1 MIPLPMIN
9 QIYIVCAAIGSL
21 FLVACALMGA
31 HHGTSGHGGGGH
43 TGVGH
48 SGAGGHTGIGHSG
61 AGGHTAIGHSGAGG
75 HTAIGQTGAGGHTA
89 IGHGGTA
96 GTHGAA
102 GGHSVGQTGH
112 GGAGHSGAG
121 GGTHSGGTNTGANEL
136 IQSAQLQA
144 GTGPFHAPTREE
156 EKGGPVEA
164 ILSALNPTII
174 TTFLAFFGLTGL
186 FFISSFPILGYA
198 TLAPAFIGGLIAV
211 KVVTTVMNAAFARMY
226 SSSAATEQELIGR
239 MAEVTVPIP
248 AGKTGEVT
256 YICSSKRYA
265 SPAKA
270 KSPDQEI
277 KKGTKVFICDH
288 QPNYV
293 LVDLWT
299 DTFIDPAFEDDT
311 LTPQEKLAKQRQQ
324 MMQ

>member
-1 MIPLPMIN
+1 MIPLPLIN

-21 FLVACALMGA
+21 FLVACAFMGA
-31 HHGTSGHGGGGH
+31 HHAGGGHGGHVGGGHTGIGHGGVGGH

-48 SGAGGHTGIGHSG
+48 
-61 AGGHTAIGHSGAGG
+61 
-75 HTAIGQTGAGGHTA
+75 TGAGGHTA
-89 IGHGGTA
+89 IGHGGSGGHTA
-96 GTHGAA
+96 IGQGGTAAGHGAA
-102 GGHSVGQTGH
+102 GGSAH
-112 GGAGHSGAG
+112 GGAGS
-121 GGTHSGGTNTGANEL
+121 GTHTGTGQSTASGANEVI
-136 IQSAQLQA
+136 IQGAALQA
-144 GTGPFHAPTREE
+144 STGPFHAPTREE

-186 FFISSFPILGYA
+186 FFISSFPVLGYI
-198 TLAPAFIGGLIAV
+198 TLAPALFGGFVAV
-211 KVVTTVMNAAFARMY
+211 KIVTTVMNTVFARMY
-226 SSSAATEQELIGR
+226 SSSAATEHDLIGH

-248 AGKTGEVT
+248 PGRTGEVT
-256 YICSSKRYA
+256 YIVSSKRYA

-277 KKGTKVFICDH
+277 KRGTKVYICEH
-288 QPNYV
+288 QPDYV

-311 LTPQEKLAKQRQQ
+311 LTPQEKLAKMRSQSLQ
-324 MMQ
+324 

>member
-1 MIPLPMIN
+1 MTTIETALETPRKPIRVWPGLIAVALQWIGWFVVPALFP
-9 QIYIVCAAIGSL
+9 QAAI
-21 FLVACALMGA
+21 VALL
-31 HHGTSGHGGGGH
+31 SG
-43 TGVGH
+43 V
-48 SGAGGHTGIGHSG
+48 
-61 AGGHTAIGHSGAGG
+61 
-75 HTAIGQTGAGGHTA
+75 
-89 IGHGGTA
+89 
-96 GTHGAA
+96 
-102 GGHSVGQTGH
+102 
-112 GGAGHSGAG
+112 
-121 GGTHSGGTNTGANEL
+121 
-136 IQSAQLQA
+136 
-144 GTGPFHAPTREE
+144 
-156 EKGGPVEA
+156 
-164 ILSALNPTII
+164 
-174 TTFLAFFGLTGL
+174 
-186 FFISSFPILGYA
+186 
-198 TLAPAFIGGLIAV
+198 IGGLIAV